1 MSCIRSLVA
10 VSFLASV
17 GFSTAVT
24 AQEMI
29 SDTTARKQPL
39 TTWGVQFEEFEYRYS
54 DDGEELGVWNADA
67 FYGTDDFKVRLLTTG
82 EYEIEEQAYETLEN
96 QLVGQ
101 IPISKFFDAKA
112 GVRFDTPEGPDRT
125 YAVLGVAGLAPQWF
139 EVDANLYVSDEGETS
154 AELDAEY
161 ELLLTNY
168 WILAATLDATV
179 AFSEDREIG
188 VGKGLVHLHGMWSI
202 LDVGAGQW
210 NPIKHTINVNP
221 GTTVYMETE
230 VDAPGQWAFHCH
242 LSYHAAAGM
251 FRKVIIEGGPDSTQ
265 AKTDVIAEDGG
276 EA

>member
-10 VSFLASV
+10 VSFLASIGV
-17 GFSTAVT
+17 STAVT

-139 EVDANLYVSDEGETS
+139 EVDANLYVSNEGETS

-168 WILAATLDATV
+168 WILEATLDATV

-188 VGKGLVHLHGMWSI
+188 VGKGLVSTEAGLRLRYDLVDRAVSPY
-202 LDVGAGQW
+202 VGVVHERKYGDTADLA
-210 NPIKHTINVNP
+210 
-221 GTTVYMETE
+221 ETGGGSTE
-230 VDAPGQWAFHCH
+230 DWFAVIGARIAF
-242 LSYHAAAGM
+242 
-251 FRKVIIEGGPDSTQ
+251 
-265 AKTDVIAEDGG
+265 
-276 EA
+276 

>member
-10 VSFLASV
+10 VSFLASIGV
-17 GFSTAVT
+17 STAVT

-54 DDGEELGVWNADA
+54 DDDEELGVWDADA
-67 FYGTDDFKVRLLTTG
+67 FYGTDELKLRWISKG
-82 EYEIEEQAYETLEN
+82 EYSLEERAYESLEN

-139 EVDANLYVSDEGETS
+139 EIDANLYVRKDGDTS

-168 WILAATLDATV
+168 WILSATLDATV

-188 VGKGLVHLHGMWSI
+188 IGKGLVSTETGLRLRYDLIDRAFSPY
-202 LDVGAGQW
+202 VGVV
-210 NPIKHTINVNP
+210 H
-221 GTTVYMETE
+221 E
-230 VDAPGQWAFHCH
+230 
-242 LSYHAAAGM
+242 
-251 FRKVIIEGGPDSTQ
+251 RKYGDS
-265 AKTDVIAEDGG
+265 ADFAEADGG
-276 EA
+276 STADWFAVIGARIAL

>member
-10 VSFLASV
+10 VSFFASI

-54 DDGEELGVWNADA
+54 DDDEELGVWNADA
-67 FYGTDDFKVRLLTTG
+67 FYGTDEFKVRLLTTG

-125 YAVLGVAGLAPQWF
+125 YAVLGVAGLYFSICCMPSGRR
-139 EVDANLYVSDEGETS
+139 NNDE
-154 AELDAEY
+154 
-161 ELLLTNY
+161 
-168 WILAATLDATV
+168 
-179 AFSEDREIG
+179 R
-188 VGKGLVHLHGMWSI
+188 
-202 LDVGAGQW
+202 
-210 NPIKHTINVNP
+210 
-221 GTTVYMETE
+221 
-230 VDAPGQWAFHCH
+230 
-242 LSYHAAAGM
+242 
-251 FRKVIIEGGPDSTQ
+251 
-265 AKTDVIAEDGG
+265 
-276 EA
+276 

>member
-1 MSCIRSLVA
+1 MSCIRSIVA
-10 VSFLASV
+10 VSFLASIGV
-17 GFSTAVT
+17 STAVT

-54 DDGEELGVWNADA
+54 DDDEELGVWDADA
-67 FYGTDDFKVRLLTTG
+67 FYGTDELKLRWISKG
-82 EYEIEEQAYETLEN
+82 EYSLEERAYESLEN

-139 EVDANLYVSDEGETS
+139 EVDANLYVSNEGETS

-168 WILAATLDATV
+168 WILSATLDATV

-188 VGKGLVHLHGMWSI
+188 IGKGLVSTETGLRLRYDLIDRAFSPY
-202 LDVGAGQW
+202 VGVV
-210 NPIKHTINVNP
+210 H
-221 GTTVYMETE
+221 E
-230 VDAPGQWAFHCH
+230 
-242 LSYHAAAGM
+242 
-251 FRKVIIEGGPDSTQ
+251 RKYGDSADFARAEGGGTEDWF
-265 AKTDVIAEDGG
+265 AVIGARI
-276 EA
+276 AF

>member
-10 VSFLASV
+10 VSFLASIGV
-17 GFSTAVT
+17 STAVT

-29 SDTTARKQPL
+29 SDTTAREQPL

-67 FYGTDDFKVRLLTTG
+67 FYGTDELKLRWISKG
-82 EYEIEEQAYETLEN
+82 EYSLEERAYESLEN

-139 EVDANLYVSDEGETS
+139 EVDANLYVSNEGETS

-168 WILAATLDATV
+168 WILSATLDATV

-188 VGKGLVHLHGMWSI
+188 IGKGLVSTETGLRLRYDLIDRAFSPY
-202 LDVGAGQW
+202 VGVVHERKYGDSADLAEASGG
-210 NPIKHTINVNP
+210 
-221 GTTVYMETE
+221 GTEDWFAVIG
-230 VDAPGQWAFHCH
+230 ARIAF
-242 LSYHAAAGM
+242 
-251 FRKVIIEGGPDSTQ
+251 
-265 AKTDVIAEDGG
+265 
-276 EA
+276 